1 LAWKRANLHGV
12 VQRVW
17 VAALASAAVGAIAW
31 WVHAGGPLLAVF
43 GMALA
48 AWLIFGSLAEL
59 AERIKLFGA
68 PAATV
73 WSRAVNLPRSAW
85 GMTIAH
91 AGVGVALAGIVGLTA
106 WTVED
111 IRVMRPGD
119 RMEIAGYA
127 LQFQGVERVTGP
139 NYVADR
145 GRFRLD
151 GGGMLYPEK

>member
-31 WVHAGGPLLAVF
+31 WAHAGGPLLAVF

-48 AWLIFGSLAEL
+48 AWLILGSLAEL

-106 WTVED
+106 WTGA
-111 IRVMRPGD
+111 IGRASCRV
-119 RMEIAGYA
+119 
-127 LQFQGVERVTGP
+127 
-139 NYVADR
+139 
-145 GRFRLD
+145 
-151 GGGMLYPEK
+151 